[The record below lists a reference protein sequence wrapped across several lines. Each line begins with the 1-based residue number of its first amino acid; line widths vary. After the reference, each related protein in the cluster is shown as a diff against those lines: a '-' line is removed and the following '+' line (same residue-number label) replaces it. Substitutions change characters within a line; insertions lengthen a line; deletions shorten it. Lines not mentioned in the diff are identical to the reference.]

1 MQMTVTILYLGNQT
15 WQSDHL
21 FFGSLAV
28 QVMAKDLVIL
38 SPTGMQL
45 PQQNITASDLLLST
59 LRKTLAPTFFIPS
72 DDLKK

>member
-1 MQMTVTILYLGNQT
+1 MQMAVTILYLGNQT

-21 FFGSLAV
+21 FLGSQAK
-28 QVMAKDLVIL
+28 QVTAKDLALL

-45 PQQNITASDLLLST
+45 PQQNITASDLLQGT
-59 LRKTLAPTFFIPS
+59 LRKILAPTFFIPS